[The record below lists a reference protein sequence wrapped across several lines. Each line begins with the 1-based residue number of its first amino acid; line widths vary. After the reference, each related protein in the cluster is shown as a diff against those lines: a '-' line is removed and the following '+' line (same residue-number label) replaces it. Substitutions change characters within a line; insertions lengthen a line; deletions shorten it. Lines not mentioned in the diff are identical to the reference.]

1 VDFTDAAGKASW
13 PITSA
18 SFILIHKN
26 QADAAKGKEVLKF
39 FEWAYK
45 NGGASATELD
55 YVAIPASV
63 VKLVEESWKAQIK
76 DNAGKAVW

>member
-1 VDFTDAAGKASW
+1 M
-13 PITSA
+13 
-18 SFILIHKN
+18 
-26 QADAAKGKEVLKF
+26 KF

-45 NGGASATELD
+45 NGGAAATELD